1 MPVRPDSRLQTLFLL
16 QLLHAMLEHVT
27 LVQRQ
32 DECMDQS
39 YNAHEENESR
49 RLCSP
54 AVSTAAWTTRL
65 RLSPIKGRRRETER
79 ERGREGERESTQFKR
94 GIEHLYLRQPI
105 HGTGQRGDSH
115 VDGVKMKH

>member
-1 MPVRPDSRLQTLFLL
+1 MFASGLHGGLDDKTAPV
-16 QLLHAMLEHVT
+16 
-27 LVQRQ
+27 
-32 DECMDQS
+32 
-39 YNAHEENESR
+39 AHQGETE
-49 RLCSP
+49 
-54 AVSTAAWTTRL
+54 
-65 RLSPIKGRRRETER
+65 RETER

>member
-27 LVQRQ
+27 FLQRQ
-32 DECMDQS
+32 DESMDQS

-49 RLCSP
+49 GLCSP

-65 RLSPIKGRRRETER
+65 RLSPIKGRRRERQSESEGGRER
-79 ERGREGERESTQFKR
+79 ERALAREF
-94 GIEHLYLRQPI
+94 YLKNPTPPGAA
-105 HGTGQRGDSH
+105 HAT
-115 VDGVKMKH
+115 